1 MHTAKGLDDWQVPAR
16 VAPPEPAGHLFWEFD
31 VVMLTRAGCLLGLSF
46 FALASVARAE
56 EAPSGEI
63 VVTGRGLDETPAT
76 PAYDVQR
83 IARERIL
90 AAASGRIEDV
100 LASVAGF
107 QQFRRSDSRSSN
119 PSAQGVTLRA
129 LGGNATSRALVLLDG
144 MPLADPMFGY
154 VPLSSLAPERLGTIR
169 VTRGGGSGA
178 FGSGAVAGTIELE
191 SADAAQLGLF
201 SGSAL
206 ANDRGDTELS
216 ATVAPRLGQGFVVA
230 SARWDR
236 GDGFWT
242 TPATQRVPASAK
254 GRYESWSASL
264 RGVAPLTEDVELQ
277 ASFRAFEDHRTLRFA
292 GADSSSSGQ
301 DASLRLV
308 GRGDWQFDALAY
320 VQLRDFSN
328 IVISSTT
335 FRRSLDQ
342 RKTPSTGIG
351 GKLELRPP
359 VSDDH
364 VLRFGA
370 DWRLAKG
377 DLQEEGYNA
386 TTGVLTGR
394 RRAGGRSSDVGI
406 FVEDDWSIGAVVL
419 TGGVRADRWAI
430 RDGYFDGVNTTCSIP
445 GSTHYSDRADWNV
458 SWRGGAVWKVSNAVS
473 VRAAGYSGMRQPTL
487 NELYRPFA
495 VFPTTTCPN
504 AMLGNEE
511 IVGYEAGIDW
521 VPIEGAKLSL
531 TAFDNRVENAIANVT
546 DLIDGNLRKRQNV
559 DAIRARGI
567 ELSGALRS
575 GAWSL
580 DGSLALTDA
589 KVEASGAA
597 AKLNG
602 LRPAQTPTIAA
613 SATLGWRPREGWLVS
628 ATLRHVGAQY
638 EDDLQTD
645 LLPAATT
652 LDLFAEVPVNPR
664 FSVILR
670 AENLTDTDIVT
681 RQVTD
686 QFKALGPMNPSIDL
700 GAPRTVWAG
709 IRVKLPH

>member
-1 MHTAKGLDDWQVPAR
+1 MKGRFRLR
-16 VAPPEPAGHLFWEFD
+16 VAPPERAGHLFWEFD
-31 VVMLTRAGCLLGLSF
+31 VAMLTRAGCLLGLSL
-46 FALASVARAE
+46 FALASAARAE

-83 IARERIL
+83 IARERIV

-144 MPLADPMFGY
+144 VPLADPMFGY
-154 VPLSSLAPERLGTIR
+154 IPLSSLAPERLGAIR

-178 FGSGAVAGTIELE
+178 FGSGSVAGTIELE
-191 SADAAQLGLF
+191 SADTAQLGLF

-242 TPATQRVPASAK
+242 TPAAQRVPASVRA
-254 GRYESWSASL
+254 RYDSWSASV
-264 RGVAPLTEDVELQ
+264 RGVAPLTAEVELQ
-277 ASFRAFEDHRTLRFA
+277 VSFRAFEDYRTLRFA
-292 GADSSSSGQ
+292 GADSSSTGQ
-301 DASLRLV
+301 DASLRLI
-308 GRGDWQFDALAY
+308 GRGAWQFDAMTY
-320 VQLRDFSN
+320 IQLRNFSN
-328 IVISSTT
+328 VVISSTT

-342 RKTPSTGIG
+342 RWTPSTGIG

-359 VSDDH
+359 IGDDH

-377 DLQEEGYNA
+377 DLAEEGYNA
-386 TTGVLTGR
+386 TTGALTGA
-394 RRAGGRSSDVGI
+394 RRAGGRSSDIGI

-419 TGGVRADRWAI
+419 TGGLRADRWAI
-430 RDGYFDGVNTTCSIP
+430 SDGYFEGVNATCGIAGNTRYP
-445 GSTHYSDRADWNV
+445 DRADWNV
-458 SWRGGAVWKVSNAVS
+458 SWRGGAVWKVSEAVS
-473 VRAAGYSGMRQPTL
+473 LRAAGYSGMRQPTL

-495 VFPTTTCPN
+495 VFPQTTCPN
-504 AMLGNEE
+504 AALGNEE
-511 IVGYEAGIDW
+511 IVGYEAGVDW
-521 VPIEGAKLSL
+521 VLAAGAKLSL
-531 TAFDNRVENAIANVT
+531 TLFDNRVENAIANVT
-546 DLIDGNLRKRQNV
+546 DLIDNNLRQRRNV
-559 DAIRARGI
+559 DAIRSRGI
-567 ELSGALRS
+567 ELSGAFRS
-575 GAWSL
+575 GDWSL

-589 KVEASGAA
+589 EVQASGTASR
-597 AKLNG
+597 LNG
-602 LRPAQTPTIAA
+602 LRPAQTPSIAA

-638 EDDLQTD
+638 EDDLQVD

-652 LDLFAEVPVNPR
+652 LDLFAEVPVSPR
-664 FSVILR
+664 VSLVLR

-681 RQVTD
+681 RRVTD
-686 QFKALGPMNPSIDL
+686 QTKPVGPANPSIDL

-709 IRVKLPH
+709 IRVKLPQ